1 MDVMDY
7 IEYPKDVVNR
17 KIYIPPTEEYEEEYD
32 EEYYNK
38 KRPTL
43 SILAFK
49 LIKEYMWYL

>member
-1 MDVMDY
+1 MDY

-17 KIYIPPTEEYEEEYD
+17 KIYIPPTEEYEEYD
-32 EEYYNK
+32 DNK